1 MPLMVIGVGR
11 ATLRIA
17 GARSLKD
24 KRRVLKSL
32 LTRLHNRF
40 NVAAAEVGLHDRH
53 REAEIGIAC
62 VSTAGSHA
70 DSILAA
76 ILEFLQIQGDIELI
90 DYHTELF

>member
-1 MPLMVIGVGR
+1 MVIGVGQ
-11 ATLRIA
+11 ATLRFA

-40 NVAAAEVGLHDRH
+40 NVAVAEVGHHDSH
-53 REAEIGIAC
+53 QEAEVGIAC

-70 DSILAA
+70 DQVLAA
-76 ILEFLQIQGDIELI
+76 ILVFLEAQGDIEVV
-90 DYHTELF
+90 DYHTELL